1 MGATEDLDKKIKGMK
16 TRRNLIEGAIWC
28 SAVIHGYTNG
38 RDEYNAEEI
47 EKKEILT
54 LYKYEK
60 NEIENKKISKA
71 EKEKQ
76 LEELNTKYKKELK
89 KLRIKSYLLTIGKS
103 FGTGLLHGAAIV
115 AIDTAVD
122 KNISKAIAKSKA
134 LEKKETPK
142 K

>member
-16 TRRNLIEGAIWC
+16 TRRNIIEGALWG
-28 SAVIHGYTNG
+28 SAVIHGYTIG
-38 RDEYNAEEI
+38 RDEYNAGEI

-60 NEIENKKISKA
+60 NEIEKNKKISKA

-76 LEELNTKYKKELK
+76 LEQLNAKYKKELK
-89 KLRIKSYLLTIGKS
+89 KLGIKTYLLTIGKS

-134 LEKKETPK
+134 LEKKEPK